1 MVFVNPSDE
10 QIRDRLERVR
20 TIAVV
25 GLSPR
30 PDRPSHGIARRLQ
43 KWGYRVIPIR
53 PAVREVLG
61 EKAYA
66 RLADVPEKIDLVNVF
81 RTAKQ
86 VAPIVEQCIALRIP
100 ALWIQQGIVHEA
112 AAAAARRAGLFVV
125 MDRCI
130 AVDYR
135 RLMTVV
141 RV

>member
-1 MVFVNPSDE
+1 VVFVNPSDE

-81 RTAKQ
+81 RAAKQ

-135 RLMTVV
+135 RLMTAV

>member
-1 MVFVNPSDE
+1 MFVNPSDAE
-10 QIRDRLERVR
+10 IRDRLARVK

-30 PDRPSHGIARRLQ
+30 SDRPSHSIARRLQ
-43 KWGYRVIPIR
+43 QWGYRVIPVR

-66 RLADVPEKIDLVNVF
+66 RLADVAEKIDLVDVF

-86 VAPIVEQCIALRIP
+86 VAPIVEECIALRIP
-100 ALWIQQGIVHEA
+100 ALWIQQGIVNEA
-112 AAAAARRAGLFVV
+112 AAARAREAGLFVV

-135 RLMTVV
+135 RLMPAVQA
-141 RV
+141 

>member
-61 EKAYA
+61 ETAYA

-135 RLMTVV
+135 RFMTAV